1 MVLAVGEDRAHV
13 DGGVARQHARVER
26 LLDARVDRRD
36 VLLGDPAAGSIPC
49 RRPRRELRSPLT
61 APTASSGTVTS
72 SSMIGSSST
81 GSAFVYASLNAIEPA
96 ILNAIS
102 EESTVW

>member
-1 MVLAVGEDRAHV
+1 M
-13 DGGVARQHARVER
+13 
-26 LLDARVDRRD
+26 
-36 VLLGDPAAGSIPC
+36 
-49 RRPRRELRSPLT
+49 T

-81 GSAFVYASLNAIEPA
+81 GSAFEYASLNAIDPA

-102 EESTVW
+102 DESTVWYWPSTSRTVTPCTGAPASSPWSIASWMPLSTAGRKLCGMTPPTILSWNS